1 MQFHLQK
8 FKFPFLL
15 LIVCLIAYLPLS
27 SFLFALKNDAFA
39 YNFPN
44 KYFFSEV
51 LRNGYLPTW
60 NPYLNYGFPLY
71 ADPGFAWWNPITW
84 LFGLIGYNVYTFSIE
99 VLMYIYIA
107 GLGMYWL
114 GKKLNVSPLTSF
126 IIGCM
131 FMCSGFFIGNLQHIN
146 FITCAAF
153 LPWLVG
159 FWLKFQDTSNLKNA
173 LLFGI
178 TAYMLCTGGH
188 PAIPVATAFFILLLT
203 ILYYFYFKYP
213 PGSKKFF
220 INQFMLLAIA
230 LVFLLPLLLSYL
242 QIIPY
247 YSRTGPVDHSTS
259 ADTGFTITSFISFL
273 YPFAT
278 IKNNN
283 FFMTDVSMR
292 NIYFTIP
299 GFLFFISFL
308 LNKQK
313 QNIQYIFLIAGLIMI
328 ILSMGGMIKEIIYDN
343 LPLFSWIRTNGEFRV
358 FVIFSFLLGGSF
370 ELEKA
375 IGFKN
380 VNNLLFRRLLVI
392 VLIISTL
399 LLIGIL
405 VFNSGVSFSINDGSF
420 INSLKYLLDSLT
432 FKQTLLISMVVTMIL
447 TISYLYSIGK
457 SKKIFCIILLAD
469 IFLNSWLLLPVTG
482 VGKTSTTNIQK
493 VIDKSP
499 AGFPTPL
506 TTSLK
511 SEPLSEEENKWIV
524 DWKWYNKKVN
534 HETIDY
540 PSQLKTTQNFLSSN
554 DTSTIFK
561 KPFVFFT
568 SGKTNDFSLNQF
580 TPSSIEIQLNLS
592 EPDTLVILQNN
603 FPGWQAFVN
612 NKKVEIKKY
621 KENFISVPVSPNS
634 KTVNFKFSLLSKK

>member
-8 FKFPFLL
+8 FKFPLLL

-44 KYFFSEV
+44 KYFFSEA

-84 LFGLIGYNVYTFSIE
+84 FFGIIGYNVYTFTIE

-114 GKKLNVSPLTSF
+114 GKKLNLSPLTSF

-159 FWLKFQDTSNLKNA
+159 TWLQYQFNLNIKNA

-178 TAYMLCTGGH
+178 AAYLLCTGGH
-188 PAIPVATAFFILLLT
+188 PAIPVATAFFILILT
-203 ILYYFYFKYP
+203 ILYYFYFTSRSV
-213 PGSKKFF
+213 SKKFLV
-220 INQFMLLAIA
+220 NQLKLFSLT

-247 YSRTGPVDHSTS
+247 YSRTGPVDHATS
-259 ADTGFTITSFISFL
+259 ANTGFTLTSLISLL

-278 IKNNN
+278 IKNYN

-292 NIYFTIP
+292 NIYFTLP
-299 GFLFFISFL
+299 GFLFFVVFL
-308 LNKQK
+308 FNKHKQK
-313 QNIQYIFLIAGLIMI
+313 IQYIFLFAGLVML
-328 ILSMGGMIKEIIYDN
+328 ILSMGGIIKEIVYDH

-358 FVIFSFLLGGSF
+358 FVIFSFLICASF
-370 ELEKA
+370 ELEKMNS
-375 IGFKN
+375 ILFK
-380 VNNLLFRRLLVI
+380 RLLLI
-392 VLIISTL
+392 VLIFSMVYATVLLFFTPGFNIS
-399 LLIGIL
+399 LI
-405 VFNSGVSFSINDGSF
+405 
-420 INSLKYLLDSLT
+420 INSSVDSLKLFLDT
-432 FKQTLLISMVVTMIL
+432 ISFTHSLMISMVVTAIL
-447 TISYLYSIGK
+447 AALYLYSAGRT
-457 SKKIFCIILLAD
+457 KKMFLLLLFAD
-469 IFLNSWLLLPVTG
+469 ILVYSWLLLPVTG
-482 VGKTSTTNIQK
+482 VGKTSVTNIQT

-499 AGFPTPL
+499 KGFPSPL
-506 TTSLK
+506 INTAIKERLN
-511 SEPLSEEENKWIV
+511 EEEKQLIV
-524 DWKWYNKKVN
+524 DWNWYNKEIN
-534 HETIDY
+534 HLQTDY
-540 PSQLKTTQNFLSSN
+540 PSQLKSTLKFLGSK
-554 DTSTIFK
+554 DTATIYN
-561 KPFVFFT
+561 KPFIFFT
-568 SGKTNDFSLNQF
+568 SGITEGYTLSKFSPGTLELHLDILQ
-580 TPSSIEIQLNLS
+580 
-592 EPDTLVILQNN
+592 PDTMVVLQNY
-603 FPGWQAFVN
+603 FPGWKAYVN
-612 NKKVEIKKY
+612 GEKVLIEKY
-621 KENFISVPVSPNS
+621 KENFISVPVSEVT
-634 KTVNFKFSLLSKK
+634 KTLEFKFSIF